1 MLGRVYEACMNCD
14 AKQTKTT
21 HAHSNMQY
29 TQNIETKL
37 HIYVFMIFDITKIAC
52 LVSHDE

>member
-37 HIYVFMIFDITKIAC
+37 HIYVFMIFDITKIA
-52 LVSHDE
+52 LSSLP